1 MDSKYA
7 VVQTAEAHVA
17 LETAVED
24 DNIPVAAP
32 VLVASEFSAPPP
44 QPNSQKG
51 SEPYADDEISITWE
65 KGETQPAAFRDKWFA
80 IAFVTQVVAI
90 SATAMVV
97 APSSWAELFS
107 SIDSDP
113 STSNNYHDDDGVS
126 QEQDLPGIEFW
137 ALVIG
142 ISLLAAPALS
152 LFSMTLMA
160 KNAIGMITASLWFSI
175 ILCGLLAVCS
185 IFVAPLVGVIYGI
198 FTICLVSYLKAVK
211 HRIPYAASNLKCSI
225 SVLKNNLGLG
235 LVAICSMIALVGYML
250 SWAFAFT
257 FTINLDSMKDNS
269 TGVNDL
275 SPLGGF
281 VACSF
286 LLSFYWTHEVLR
298 NIVRATVSG
307 VVGHWWFVPTEAASF
322 CSLAV
327 MGSATRASTYSL
339 GSIAFGSLIVAVL
352 HLIRNTLNNA
362 RNDRNAGILTCIAA
376 CILAYI
382 EALVEYFNKWAYV
395 YVGLYG
401 YDYVEAGKRVMNLFK
416 QRGWNVII
424 ADNLTNRLL
433 GIMSL
438 TIGILTGLCTLFVTL
453 LVDEIESKQGW
464 LGVGFFI
471 GFVIG
476 MVLSGIFMGLLSSAV
491 DSVIVC
497 FAEAPQ
503 EFNETHPEMAQ
514 EMNQTWK
521 DAWPDVVRG
530 PVVVGLGG
538 GLGVV

>member
-1 MDSKYA
+1 MGSKYVA
-7 VVQTAEAHVA
+7 VQTVEAHAAV
-17 LETAVED
+17 EKAVED
-24 DNIPVAAP
+24 NNIPVAP
-32 VLVASEFSAPPP
+32 VLVASPPLT
-44 QPNSQKG
+44 SSRKG
-51 SEPYADDEISITWE
+51 SEPYADNEEISITWE

-80 IAFVTQVVAI
+80 IAFVTQFIAV
-90 SATAMVV
+90 SATSMVV
-97 APSSWAELFS
+97 APSVWAELIS

-113 STSNNYHDDDGVS
+113 ASARNNGDDYSVS
-126 QEQDLPGIEFW
+126 QEQDVPGIEFW
-137 ALVIG
+137 ASIIG
-142 ISLLAAPALS
+142 ISLLVAPALS

-175 ILCGLLAVCS
+175 ILCGLLAVGS
-185 IFVAPLVGVIYGI
+185 IFVAPLVGIIYGI
-198 FTICLVSYLKAVK
+198 FAVCLVRYLKMVK
-211 HRIPYAASNLKCSI
+211 NRIPYAASNLKCSI

-235 LVAICSMIALVGYML
+235 VVAIGSMIALVGYML
-250 SWAFAFT
+250 SWTFAFM
-257 FTINLDSMKDNS
+257 FTMNLDAMKDNT
-269 TGVNDL
+269 TGENDL

-307 VVGHWWFVPTEAASF
+307 VVGHWWFVPVEAASF
-322 CSLAV
+322 CSTAV
-327 MGSATRASTYSL
+327 LGSATRASSYSL

-352 HLIRNTLNNA
+352 HLIRNTLNST
-362 RNDRNAGILTCIAA
+362 RNNRNAGILRCIAA

-382 EALVEYFNKWAYV
+382 EALVQYFNKWAYI

-401 YDYVEAGKRVMNLFK
+401 YDYLESGKRVMNLFK

-433 GIMSL
+433 GIMCL
-438 TIGILTGLCTLFVTL
+438 TIGILTGLCTLFVTFL
-453 LVDEIESKQGW
+453 ADELESKQGW

-476 MVLSGIFMGLLSSAV
+476 IVLSGIIMGLLSSAV

-497 FAEAPQ
+497 FAEAPN

-521 DAWPDVVRG
+521 DAWPDVVGG
-530 PVVVGLGG
+530 PVVVALGE

>member
-7 VVQTAEAHVA
+7 VVETAHVA
-17 LETAVED
+17 LETAVKD
-24 DNIPVAAP
+24 DNIPVAEP
-32 VLVASEFSAPPP
+32 VLVASTQP
-44 QPNSQKG
+44 QPSSQKG
-51 SEPYADDEISITWE
+51 SEPDADDEISITWE
-65 KGETQPAAFRDKWFA
+65 KGETQPAAFRDMWFA
-80 IAFVTQVVAI
+80 IAFVTQFVAVL
-90 SATAMVV
+90 ATAMVV
-97 APSSWAELFS
+97 APSWAELFS
-107 SIDSDP
+107 STDSDP
-113 STSNNYHDDDGVS
+113 ASTSNIDQDDDYGVS
-126 QEQDLPGIEFW
+126 QEQDVPGIEFW
-137 ALVIG
+137 ASIIGVALLV
-142 ISLLAAPALS
+142 APALS
-152 LFSMTLMA
+152 LFSMTLMS
-160 KNAIGMITASLWFSI
+160 KNAIGMITASLWCSI
-175 ILCGLLAVCS
+175 ILCGLLAIGS
-185 IFVAPLVGVIYGI
+185 IFVAPLVGIIYGI
-198 FTICLVSYLKAVK
+198 FTVCLVSYLKAVK
-211 HRIPYAASNLKCSI
+211 NRIPYAASNLKCSI
-225 SVLKNNLGLG
+225 RVLKNNLGLG
-235 LVAICSMIALVGYML
+235 LVAIGSMIALVGYML
-250 SWAFAFT
+250 SWTFAFM
-257 FTINLDSMKDNS
+257 FTMNLDAMKDNT
-269 TGVNDL
+269 TGDNDNDL

-307 VVGHWWFVPTEAASF
+307 VVGHWWFVPAEASSF
-322 CSLAV
+322 CSTAV

-362 RNDRNAGILTCIAA
+362 RNDRNAGILRCIAA

-382 EALVEYFNKWAYV
+382 EGLVQYFNKWAYI

-401 YDYVEAGKRVMNLFK
+401 YDYVESGKRVMNLFR

-438 TIGILTGLCTLFVTL
+438 TIGILTGLCTLFVTFL
-453 LVDEIESKQGW
+453 ADEIESKQGW
-464 LGVGFFI
+464 LGVGFVI

-476 MVLSGIFMGLLSSAV
+476 IVLSGIAMGLLSSAV

-497 FAEAPQ
+497 YAEAPN
-503 EFNETHPEMAQ
+503 EFSETHPEMAQ
-514 EMNQTWK
+514 EMNQTWR

-530 PVVVGLGG
+530 PVIVGLGG

>member
-7 VVQTAEAHVA
+7 TVQTAEAQVHVA
-17 LETAVED
+17 FEAEKAVED
-24 DNIPVAAP
+24 IPVASP
-32 VLVASEFSAPPP
+32 VLAPELSSPS
-44 QPNSQKG
+44 QPDIQKG
-51 SEPYADDEISITWE
+51 SESYPDDEISITWE
-65 KGETQPAAFRDKWFA
+65 KGEAQPAAFRDKWFA
-80 IAFVTQVVAI
+80 IAFVTQFIAV
-90 SATAMVV
+90 STTAMVV
-97 APSSWAELFS
+97 APTSWAELFS
-107 SIDSDP
+107 DSDSAP
-113 STSNNYHDDDGVS
+113 SDNDQGDDGVS
-126 QEQDLPGIEFW
+126 QEAVPGIEFW
-137 ALVIG
+137 ASIIG
-142 ISLLAAPALS
+142 ISVLVAPALS
-152 LFSMTLMA
+152 LCSMTLMY
-160 KNAIGMITASLWFSI
+160 KNATGMITASLWFSI
-175 ILCGLLAVCS
+175 IYCGLLAVYS
-185 IFVAPLVGVIYGI
+185 IFFAPLVGIIYGI
-198 FTICLVSYLKAVK
+198 FSVCLVCYLKTVK

-235 LVAICSMIALVGYML
+235 LVAIGAMVGLVGYIL
-250 SWAFAFT
+250 SWTFAFM
-257 FTINLDSMKDNS
+257 FTMNLDVMKDE
-269 TGVNDL
+269 TAVDNDL

-286 LLSFYWTHEVLR
+286 LLFFYWTHEVLR

-322 CSLAV
+322 CSTAV
-327 MGSATRASTYSL
+327 LSSATRASTYSL

-352 HLIRNTLNNA
+352 HLIRSTLHNA
-362 RNDRNAGILTCIAA
+362 SNDRNAGILRCIAA

-382 EALVEYFNKWAYV
+382 EALVQYFNKWAYV

-401 YDYVEAGKRVMNLFK
+401 YDYMEAGKRVMNLFK

-438 TIGILTGLCTLFVTL
+438 SIGILTGLCALFVTFL
-453 LVDEIESKQGW
+453 MDEFESKQGW
-464 LGVGFFI
+464 LGLGFFI

-503 EFNETHPEMAQ
+503 EFNETHPELAE
-514 EMNQTWK
+514 EMNKTWR
-521 DAWPDVVRG
+521 DAWPDIGGGAVIVN
-530 PVVVGLGG
+530 LGG

>member
-1 MDSKYA
+1 MDTKYA
-7 VVQTAEAHVA
+7 VVHTAEAHAA
-17 LETAVED
+17 LETFVEED
-24 DNIPVAAP
+24 IPVAAP
-32 VLVASEFSAPPP
+32 VLVASEFSSPPP
-44 QPNSQKG
+44 PNNQKG
-51 SEPYADDEISITWE
+51 SEPYTDDEISITWE
-65 KGETQPAAFRDKWFA
+65 KGEAQPAAFRDKWFA
-80 IAFVTQVVAI
+80 IAFAAQFVAV
-90 SATAMVV
+90 STTAMVV
-97 APSSWAELFS
+97 ASTISWAELFS
-107 SIDSDP
+107 STESDST
-113 STSNNYHDDDGVS
+113 TSNNDYGGDDGVS
-126 QEQDLPGIEFW
+126 QEQAAPGIAFW
-137 ALVIG
+137 VSIIG
-142 ISLLAAPALS
+142 ISVLVAPALS
-152 LFSMTLMA
+152 IFSMGLMS

-175 ILCGLLAVCS
+175 VLSGLVAVFS
-185 IFVAPLVGVIYGI
+185 IFVAPLVGIIYGI
-198 FTICLVSYLKAVK
+198 FTICLVSYLKTVK

-225 SVLKNNLGLG
+225 SVLKSNLGLG
-235 LVAICSMIALVGYML
+235 LVAIGSMIGLVGYIL
-250 SWAFAFT
+250 SWAVAFM
-257 FTINLDSMKDNS
+257 FTMSLDVMKDN
-269 TGVNDL
+269 TGDDNDL

-307 VVGHWWFVPTEAASF
+307 VVGHWWFVPAEAASF
-322 CSLAV
+322 CSTAV
-327 MGSATRASTYSL
+327 MGSATRASSYSL

-352 HLIRNTLNNA
+352 HLIRNTLHNA
-362 RNDRNAGILTCIAA
+362 RNDRNGGILRCIAA

-382 EALVEYFNKWAYV
+382 EAMVQYFNKWAYV

-401 YDYVEAGKRVMNLFK
+401 YDYIESGKRVMNLFK

-438 TIGILTGLCTLFVTL
+438 SIGILTGLCTLLVTFFV
-453 LVDEIESKQGW
+453 EEFESKQGW

-476 MVLSGIFMGLLSSAV
+476 IVLSGIFMGLLSSAV

-503 EFNETHPEMAQ
+503 EFNDTHPELAQ

-521 DAWPDVVRG
+521 DAWPDVVG
-530 PVVVGLGG
+530 TVIVGLGG

>member
-7 VVQTAEAHVA
+7 TVQTAETQVHEAFEIAVA
-17 LETAVED
+17 ED
-24 DNIPVAAP
+24 IPVASP
-32 VLVASEFSAPPP
+32 VLEASELSVPPT
-44 QPNSQKG
+44 QQSTKKG
-51 SEPYADDEISITWE
+51 SESYSDDEVSITWE
-65 KGETQPAAFRDKWFA
+65 KGEVQPAGYRDKWFA
-80 IAFVTQVVAI
+80 IAFVTQFIAV
-90 SATAMVV
+90 STTAMVV
-97 APSSWAELFS
+97 ARTSWAELFS
-107 SIDSDP
+107 DSA
-113 STSNNYHDDDGVS
+113 TSNNDQTGDDAS
-126 QEQDLPGIEFW
+126 QEAVPGIEFW
-137 ALVIG
+137 AFIIG
-142 ISLLAAPALS
+142 ISVLVAPALS
-152 LFSMTLMA
+152 LFSMTLMH
-160 KNAIGMITASLWFSI
+160 KNAVGMITASLWFSI
-175 ILCGLLAVCS
+175 VCCGLVAVCS
-185 IFVAPLVGVIYGI
+185 IFVAPLAGIIYGI
-198 FTICLVSYLKAVK
+198 FTVCLVCYLKTVK

-235 LVAICSMIALVGYML
+235 LVAIGAMVGLVGYIL
-250 SWAFAFT
+250 SWTLAFM
-257 FTINLDSMKDNS
+257 FTINLDVMKDE
-269 TGVNDL
+269 TAGDNDL

-286 LLSFYWTHEVLR
+286 LLFFYWTHEVLR

-322 CSLAV
+322 CSTAV
-327 MGSATRASTYSL
+327 LSSATRASTYSL

-352 HLIRNTLNNA
+352 HLIRNTLHNASNN
-362 RNDRNAGILTCIAA
+362 RNAGILRCIAA

-382 EALVEYFNKWAYV
+382 EALVQYFNKWAYV

-401 YDYVEAGKRVMNLFK
+401 YNYVDAGKRVMNLFK

-438 TIGILTGLCTLFVTL
+438 TIGILTGLCTLFVAF
-453 LVDEIESKQGW
+453 LVDEFESKQGW
-464 LGVGFFI
+464 LGLGFLI

-503 EFNETHPEMAQ
+503 EFNETHPELAE
-514 EMNQTWK
+514 EMNKTWR
-521 DAWPDVVRG
+521 DAWPDVG
-530 PVVVGLGG
+530 GVVIVGLGG